1 MYKLVLI
8 NDKNERFI
16 KIFDND
22 YLLNKFL
29 NKVKRGKKLKI
40 SAIIKY

>member
-29 NKVKRGKKLKI
+29 DKAKRGKKLKV